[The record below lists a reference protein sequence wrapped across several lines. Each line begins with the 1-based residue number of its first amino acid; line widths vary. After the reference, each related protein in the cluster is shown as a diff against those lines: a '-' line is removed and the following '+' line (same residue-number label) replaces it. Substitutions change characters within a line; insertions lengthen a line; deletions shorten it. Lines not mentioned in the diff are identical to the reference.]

1 MEHIKI
7 YQVLEVA
14 GCSRGL
20 ITVTQ
25 ISGYQ
30 VLHINGQEIPVDRI
44 TYTDYGDYCTQD
56 YSRAMEPASP
66 ETVEANRRRVRELAT
81 KCLIDQGIW

>member
-1 MEHIKI
+1 MDIKI
-7 YQVLEVA
+7 YQILEVA

-25 ISGYQ
+25 INGYQ
-30 VLHINGQEIPVDRI
+30 VLHINGREIPVDRI

-56 YSRAMEPASP
+56 YSRSRGPVPP
-66 ETVEANRRRVRELAT
+66 EVVEATRRGVREIAT